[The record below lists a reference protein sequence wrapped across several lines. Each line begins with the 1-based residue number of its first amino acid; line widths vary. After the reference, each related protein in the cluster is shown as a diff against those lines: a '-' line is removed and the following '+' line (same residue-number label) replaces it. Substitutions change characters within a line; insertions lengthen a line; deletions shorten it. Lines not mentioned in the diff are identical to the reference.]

1 MNGSVRALQVAIT
14 LPQLGHA
21 SSGPNIR
28 RAACQAE
35 ELGFAD
41 LWVNDHI
48 SFPVGQSH
56 PAPYMYDP
64 LLSLATAAAVTERI
78 GLGSQITAVYY
89 PPVWLANALASLDSL
104 SGGRLKIAV
113 GVGWSQ
119 KEFEALGSDFRTRGK
134 RTDEIIQILRACW
147 ENKVA
152 EHIGE
157 HYSFPPLKILPPPA
171 HRIPIWVAGNSEPVY
186 RRAVRLGDGFHGG
199 SEPQFNMAMPE
210 VVARLRSERPDPQDF
225 TCSVYTHDWDP
236 AERDA
241 SDILRERDFYAR
253 GGVQHVVAALSRR
266 DIESWLKSVEQLA
279 AILAR

>member
-1 MNGSVRALQVAIT
+1 MIFEQGPLRIAIT

-28 RAACQAE
+28 RAARQAE
-35 ELGFAD
+35 ELGYAD
-41 LWVNDHI
+41 VWVNDHI
-48 SFPVGQSH
+48 SFPVGQTH

-78 GLGSQITAVYY
+78 GLGSQITAAYY
-89 PPVWLANALASLDSL
+89 PPVYLANALASLDSL

-119 KEFEALGSDFRTRGK
+119 KEFEALGSDFHTRGK
-134 RTDEIIQILRACW
+134 RTDEIIEILRTCW
-147 ENKVA
+147 ESKVA
-152 EHIGE
+152 SHAGE

-171 HRIPIWVAGNSEPVY
+171 HRIPVWIAGNSEPVY
-186 RRAVRLGDGFHGG
+186 RRAARLGDGFHGG
-199 SEPQFNMAMPE
+199 SEPRFNMAMPG
-210 VVARLRSERPDPQDF
+210 VVARLRADRPDPADF

-236 AERDA
+236 AERPAD
-241 SDILRERDFYAR
+241 DIRRERDFYGT

-266 DIESWLKSVEQLA
+266 DIDAWLASVDRLA
-279 AILAR
+279 TILAR